1 MQQRLLVPPP
11 GTHAFD
17 NLGEQPGLA
26 LLAARQA
33 IAQHRYAEAMSIY
46 RRQIAGNQDD
56 IDAYGELGN
65 LLWFTEHRQEA
76 AQNYYE
82 AATRLLDRG
91 LREVARPLL
100 PAIEQYEPVL
110 ASLLRQKA
118 AQFDR

>member
-1 MQQRLLVPPP
+1 MPPRP
-11 GTHAFD
+11 SDAPLGTPTVD
-17 NLGEQPGLA
+17 YLGEQPGGA

-33 IAQHRYAEAMSIY
+33 IMQHRYPEAMAIY
-46 RRQIAGNQDD
+46 RRQIAGNPEN

-65 LLWFTEHRQEA
+65 VLWFTEHRQEA

-91 LREVARPLL
+91 QLDVARPLL

-110 ASLLRQKA
+110 ASLLRRKA